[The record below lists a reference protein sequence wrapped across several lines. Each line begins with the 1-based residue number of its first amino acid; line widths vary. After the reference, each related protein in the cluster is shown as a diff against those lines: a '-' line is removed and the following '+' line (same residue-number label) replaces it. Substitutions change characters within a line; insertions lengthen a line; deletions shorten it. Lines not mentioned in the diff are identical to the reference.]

1 MPSRK
6 ESAKRQARGGNVLTL
21 PPCPKIDLHD
31 AHAIRREMGAVYR
44 NARAGKIDP
53 QDMNRFIYALECI
66 LRAYNA
72 CVLQDR
78 LEQIE
83 KTIEHDKD

>member
-1 MPSRK
+1 MANGK
-6 ESAKRQARGGNVLTL
+6 KSAGTQAGGGNVLTL

-31 AHAIRREMGAVYR
+31 AHAIRREMGTVYR
-44 NARAGKIDP
+44 HARAGKINP
-53 QDMNRFIYALECI
+53 QDMTRFIYALECL
-66 LRAYNA
+66 LRAYDA

-83 KTIEHDKD
+83 KTIEHEKD

>member
-6 ESAKRQARGGNVLTL
+6 ESAKRQAGGGNVVTL
-21 PPCPKIDLHD
+21 PPSPKIDLHD
-31 AHAIRREMGAVYR
+31 AHAIRREMGTVYR

-53 QDMNRFIYALECI
+53 QDMTRFIYALECM
-66 LRAYNA
+66 LRAYDS
-72 CVLQDR
+72 CVMQAR
-78 LEQIE
+78 MEQLE